1 MIFNVFN
8 YFHEL
13 GYDGQHHKY
22 NIEVLPLNIPSD
34 EDTKEFFN
42 PPLPYL
48 IPSIVDKICD
58 RFLNT
63 GLIDVS
69 CSRVY
74 GNIAQLF
81 QVILFFGILYFI
93 LKICEIIE
101 PGNRKYKNVLFLLFL
116 LPAVN
121 YKTLVMI
128 RGELYVSFFV
138 IATIFHFLNVYK
150 KKQIDKKDLIFN
162 VLLLGAIG
170 LSKQWGL
177 LFFPALGISSL
188 ILYFY
193 HDKSFFIKYLLFTVK
208 SFLLSFFLFGWFYI
222 HLFIQYGSITAFN
235 RKPSSFS
242 LSNQPSS
249 FYFDF
254 AINDLFINP
263 IRGFDMVNKLFPILH
278 SETWGDY
285 WGYFLVTLGKGGVN
299 NYEIVPYLGR
309 VNLIALIPTA
319 FFILG
324 ITYTMFSI
332 FRNNKIQQIFYIL
345 IFLSILFTWI
355 GYFWFL
361 IKYPN
366 LQQGDTIKATY
377 IILIINLLP
386 FFGANLIE
394 KIRLWNE
401 KFYNFIL
408 FILLTIFIHN
418 IPTFFTRYSGI
429 FT

>member
-22 NIEVLPLNIPSD
+22 NIEVLPFNIPSD

-58 RFLNT
+58 RFLNSD
-63 GLIDVS
+63 IN
-69 CSRVY
+69 CSRIY
-74 GNIAQLF
+74 GNVAQLF
-81 QVILFFGILYFI
+81 QVILFFGILYFL

-101 PGNRKYKNVLFLLFL
+101 PGNRKYKNILFLLFL

-208 SFLLSFFLFGWFYI
+208 SFLLSFFLFGWFYF

-235 RKPSSFS
+235 REPSSFS

-285 WGYFLVTLGKGGVN
+285 WGYFLVTHGKGGVN

-345 IFLSILFTWI
+345 IFLSILFTWL

-408 FILLTIFIHN
+408 LVLLTIFIHN

>member
-1 MIFNVFN
+1 
-8 YFHEL
+8 
-13 GYDGQHHKY
+13 
-22 NIEVLPLNIPSD
+22 
-34 EDTKEFFN
+34 
-42 PPLPYL
+42 
-48 IPSIVDKICD
+48 
-58 RFLNT
+58 
-63 GLIDVS
+63 
-69 CSRVY
+69 
-74 GNIAQLF
+74 
-81 QVILFFGILYFI
+81 
-93 LKICEIIE
+93 
-101 PGNRKYKNVLFLLFL
+101 
-116 LPAVN
+116 
-121 YKTLVMI
+121 
-128 RGELYVSFFV
+128 
-138 IATIFHFLNVYK
+138 
-150 KKQIDKKDLIFN
+150 
-162 VLLLGAIG
+162 
-170 LSKQWGL
+170 
-177 LFFPALGISSL
+177 
-188 ILYFY
+188 
-193 HDKSFFIKYLLFTVK
+193 
-208 SFLLSFFLFGWFYI
+208 
-222 HLFIQYGSITAFN
+222 
-235 RKPSSFS
+235 
-242 LSNQPSS
+242 
-249 FYFDF
+249 
-254 AINDLFINP
+254 
-263 IRGFDMVNKLFPILH
+263 MVNKLFPILH

-408 FILLTIFIHN
+408 LVLLTIFIHN